1 MIVTVTMNAAL
12 DRTLTV
18 PHFQRGQ
25 RHRAAIHDRTRL
37 RAGQTL
43 PGPAIVEQDDT
54 TVLVPRGFVGTVDAF
69 GNITIT
75 ALAGA

>member
-1 MIVTVTMNAAL
+1 MGAATGAAPASGHREIL
-12 DRTLTV
+12 S
-18 PHFQRGQ
+18 RGQ
-25 RHRAAIHDRTRL
+25 RQRATIHDRTRL
-37 RAGQTL
+37 LAGQTL

-75 ALAGA
+75 ASAGA